1 MTEKQ
6 CCKMLNCETKDCA
19 YNCDGECR
27 FASVKNRPPH
37 ITEEDG
43 CIEGVIVFNN
53 CGSGMSSHS
62 IVEAPIGRLVAEKCA
77 DPDYPGLRV
86 YVNGEKINDQFWQG
100 AMDICLI
107 EYSVEDKQ
115 LRIIAYGDG
124 NEEDYTHLIPIKN
137 VLKSASGNKI
147 PLPDRKRIS

>member
-6 CCKMLNCETKDCA
+6 HIEAFDCETKDCA

-37 ITEEDG
+37 TTEEDG
-43 CIEGVIVFNN
+43 CIEGVIVF
-53 CGSGMSSHS
+53 GDHGFGAVTHTV
-62 IVEAPIGRLVAEKCA
+62 VETPIGTLVAEKCA
-77 DPDYPGLRV
+77 DPDFPGLRV
-86 YVNGEKINDQFWQG
+86 YVKGEKINDQFWQG

-147 PLPDRKRIS
+147 PLPDKKRIS